1 MCIPPGKILGTPL
14 PVGYRRYLPTGLNG
28 TLFLKVELRHLQA
41 VIDFMYRG
49 QVQVCP
55 QDLASFLDL
64 AEELQVKGLT
74 RRTSEQQPPNAAATK
89 DELLQTPAK
98 SSKTDLEAKEGL
110 LLASNNIGLV
120 VKGVRSLN
128 PEAFGPELEKE
139 AARDSSAAS
148 IYDEVT
154 PIRTSR
160 DSTAAAAVDATESRS
175 DSRPPDKD
183 EVKISMIVTHHSKR
197 KTLSSSY
204 PKITGNESD
213 DSSSSTRKRSRQDSS
228 TTTGS
233 SSSSSSKST
242 SEPAASQLK
251 STTQSRVLPVGS
263 QGVSTET
270 PNPGVKK
277 IDNAGVV
284 DLPREA
290 AAKKEIDIT
299 DHMEAVRKSLLVVTS
314 PGSIPSTTGQRGS
327 TSSRVD
333 VEGGGKE
340 STAVLL
346 AELDQKLE
354 KLSQDFVVAKAGG
367 SWQCLSCEQLFA
379 EKADC
384 QHHIERRH
392 VAVPSGHLCK
402 LCGRRFGSVRAAKEH
417 VEAEHGS
424 KEDKKIS
431 KDSGPVEII
440 TI

>member
-1 MCIPPGKILGTPL
+1 
-14 PVGYRRYLPTGLNG
+14 
-28 TLFLKVELRHLQA
+28 
-41 VIDFMYRG
+41 
-49 QVQVCP
+49 VCP
-55 QDLASFLDL
+55 QDLAAFLDL

-74 RRTSEQQPPNAAATK
+74 RRTSEQQDRAATAK

-98 SSKTDLEAKEGL
+98 SSFHNSVISKTDLEAKEGL

-120 VKGVRSLN
+120 VEGVRSLN

-148 IYDEVT
+148 LYDEVT
-154 PIRTSR
+154 PVRTSK
-160 DSTAAAAVDATESRS
+160 DSTADATKDSRS
-175 DSRPPDKD
+175 GSRPPEA

-197 KTLSSSY
+197 KTLPSSRATNT
-204 PKITGNESD
+204 TGNEG

-228 TTTGS
+228 AATGS

-242 SEPAASQLK
+242 SEPAASTSEPDAARQK
-251 STTQSRVLPVGS
+251 STTQSQILPVGS
-263 QGVSTET
+263 QGVLM
-270 PNPGVKK
+270 NPDVKS
-277 IDNAGVV
+277 DSAGVV

-299 DHMEAVRKSLLVVTS
+299 DHMEAVRRSLLVTTS
-314 PGSIPSTTGQRGS
+314 PGSIPSTTGQRGP
-327 TSSRVD
+327 D
-333 VEGGGKE
+333 MEGGGNCKE
-340 STAVLL
+340 STALLLL
-346 AELDQKLE
+346 AELDQQLE

-417 VEAEHGS
+417 VEETHGR
-424 KEDKKIS
+424 KEDKKSS
-431 KDSGPVEII
+431 KDLGSVEII